1 MGLTN
6 ERNTA
11 MKLFLSCLYDRI
23 AYEHTSKRKEFLIYA
38 EGYMGAVQKLKR
50 YKRLMNWFDADELA
64 KELELS
70 ELAVDELDEGKILRG
85 DLNAYLVNE
94 YVNGE
99 HKPGFILFG
108 RSAAE
113 IRRRLSPYEGMVISA
128 LPKIEDIIL

>member
-1 MGLTN
+1 
-6 ERNTA
+6 
-11 MKLFLSCLYDRI
+11 MKLFLSCICDRI
-23 AYEHTSKRKEFLIYA
+23 AYEYTSKRKEFLIYA
-38 EGYMGAVQKLKR
+38 DSWQEAVEKLNQ
-50 YKRLMNWFDADELA
+50 YKRLMLCFDADELA
-64 KELELS
+64 RDLELS
-70 ELAVDELDEGKILRG
+70 EFAVDELDEGKILRG

-113 IRRRLSPYEGMVISA
+113 VRRRLLPYDGAGVMFISA